1 MNRLLQI
8 STLLLFSSTVVLLS
22 TVGCDS
28 RDSKSTPTKSAE
40 AAKDKVVLMLNWYP
54 EAEHGGFFAAKV
66 HGIFDRYGLDVEIRP
81 GGPNAP
87 VVQELVTGRVQFGI
101 ANASDALLYRQQD
114 AKVVALLAPIRNS
127 PRCIVVREDSGAT
140 ELSGL
145 KGMTLQANQGRP
157 FLDFMKSKGLLDGV
171 QVVPY
176 GGSVAKLV
184 TDKNTAIQGYSFS
197 EPFMAKQQGAAVRV
211 LMVSDIGYN
220 PYASCLVCTEDY
232 LNTNTDL
239 ASRMTAACQEGW
251 QQYFQSATQTNAEIL
266 ANNKEGMTAEALAYG
281 VDILRPLCL
290 PEGVSPTELGAMT
303 AARWEELV
311 GQFVELGLVDA
322 NKVKANEVFK
332 TLAPPVKPES
342 K

>member
-1 MNRLLQI
+1 MNRIFQLCALI
-8 STLLLFSSTVVLLS
+8 LCILS
-22 TVGCDS
+22 VGCDN
-28 RDSKSTPTKSAE
+28 RDSKSTPTKPDAS
-40 AAKDKVVLMLNWYP
+40 AKDKVVLMLNWYP
-54 EAEHGGFFAAKV
+54 EAEHGGFYAAKV
-66 HGIFDRYGLDVEIRP
+66 HGIFERYGLDVEIRP

-127 PRCIVVREDSGAT
+127 PRCIVVREDSGVTDLA
-140 ELSGL
+140 GL

-157 FLDFMKSKGLLDGV
+157 FLDFMKAKNLLDGV

-197 EPFMAKQQGAAVRV
+197 EPFMAKQQGAAVRAI
-211 LMVSDIGYN
+211 MVSDIGYN
-220 PYASCLVCTEDY
+220 PYASCLVCTEEY
-232 LNTNTDL
+232 VAANTDI

-251 QQYFQSATQTNAEIL
+251 QQYFKDATETNAEIL

-281 VDILRPLCL
+281 VDMLRPLCL
-290 PEGVSPTELGAMT
+290 PDGVPPSELGAMT
-303 AARWEELV
+303 SARWEELI
-311 GQFVELGLVDA
+311 GQFVELKLLDA
-322 NKVKANEVFK
+322 NKVKASDVFK
-332 TLAPPVKPES
+332 TLAPAKPTVAP
-342 K
+342 

>member
-1 MNRLLQI
+1 MNRILPIALP
-8 STLLLFSSTVVLLS
+8 LLLLTC
-22 TVGCDS
+22 VGCES
-28 RDSKSTPTKSAE
+28 GNTKSTATNSK
-40 AAKDKVVLMLNWYP
+40 AAARDKVVLMLNWYP
-54 EAEHGGFFAAKV
+54 EAEHGGFYAAKV
-66 HGIFDRYGLDVEIRP
+66 HGIFERYGLDVEIRP

-127 PRCIVVREDSGAT
+127 PRCVLVREDSGVT

-157 FLDFMKSKGLLDGV
+157 FLDFMKSKKLLEGV

-176 GGSVAKLV
+176 GGSVARLV
-184 TDKNTAIQGYSFS
+184 ADKNTAIQGYSFS
-197 EPFMAKQQGAAVRV
+197 EPFMAEQQGAAVRA

-220 PYASCLVCTEDY
+220 PYASCLMCTEDF
-232 LNTNTDL
+232 LL
-239 ASRMTAACQEGW
+239 ANEDIVSRMTTACQEGW
-251 QQYFQSATQTNAEIL
+251 QQYFTSATETNAEIL

-281 VDILRPLCL
+281 VEKLKPLCL
-290 PEGVSPTELGAMT
+290 PEGVPVSELGVMT
-303 AARWEELV
+303 LERWEELV
-311 GQFVELGLVDA
+311 SQFVELGLVDGS
-322 NKVKANEVFK
+322 KVKASEVFK
-332 TLAPPVKPES
+332 TPTKKLKVS

>member
-1 MNRLLQI
+1 MNRIIQL
-8 STLLLFSSTVVLLS
+8 SALLLFLATF
-22 TVGCDS
+22 GCDN
-28 RDSKSTPTKSAE
+28 RDSKSSPSKTAGLP
-40 AAKDKVVLMLNWYP
+40 KDKVVLMLNWYP
-54 EAEHGGFFAAKV
+54 EAEHGGFYAAKV
-66 HGIFDRYGLDVEIRP
+66 HGIFERYGLDVEIRP

-127 PRCIVVREDSGAT
+127 PRCIVVREDSGIT
-140 ELSGL
+140 DLNGL

-157 FLDFMKSKGLLDGV
+157 FLDFMKSKKLLDEV

-184 TDKNTAIQGYSFS
+184 SDKNTAIQGYSFS
-197 EPFMAKQQGAAVRV
+197 EPFTAKQQGATVRV

-232 LNTNTDL
+232 LAANTDL

-251 QQYFQSATQTNAEIL
+251 QQYFTSATQTNAEIL

-281 VDILRPLCL
+281 VEILKPLCL
-290 PEGVSPTELGAMT
+290 PDGAAPSDLGAMT

-311 GQFVELGLVDA
+311 GQFAELGLIDA
-322 NKVKANEVFK
+322 NKVKASEVFRP
-332 TLAPPVKPES
+332 LAPPKKAES

>member
-1 MNRLLQI
+1 MKHSSQF
-8 STLLLFSSTVVLLS
+8 SATLLLMAAALITH
-22 TVGCDS
+22 VGCS
-28 RDSKSTPTKSAE
+28 NGDSKSTQPTANGT
-40 AAKDKVVLMLNWYP
+40 AKDKVVLMLNWYP

-87 VVQELVTGRVQFGI
+87 VVQELLTGRVQFGI

-127 PRCIVVREDSGAT
+127 PRCIVVREDSGVTDLA
-140 ELSGL
+140 GL

-157 FLDFMKSKGLLDGV
+157 FLDFMKSKKLLEGV

-184 TDKNTAIQGYSFS
+184 SDKNTAIQGYSFS
-197 EPFMAKQQGAAVRV
+197 EPFTAKQQGAAVRV

-232 LNTNTDL
+232 LAANADLTN
-239 ASRMTAACQEGW
+239 RMSAACQEGW
-251 QQYFQSATQTNAEIL
+251 QQYFQSATETNAEIL

-281 VDILRPLCL
+281 VDILKPLCL
-290 PEGVSPTELGAMT
+290 PDGVSPTELGVMT
-303 AARWEELV
+303 NERWEELI
-311 GQFVELGLVDA
+311 GQFVSLGLLDA
-322 NKVKANEVFK
+322 NKVKASEVFK
-332 TLAPPVKPES
+332 NPAPPKKP
-342 K
+342 